1 MANDDYLSAVE
12 QRLDA
17 ILASGRGTDGALGA
31 AAQAR
36 AITAGTF
43 RRQSD
48 NAALDDPSFPAEAFD
63 RGYTLRFTAAAPDP
77 ATNNPF
83 QTPQF
88 SRLTLVVTVGYLY
101 SAALPALVDAQ
112 GTETQA
118 GAVYR
123 ADRRALS
130 DGWRIE
136 RALVFP
142 DLRGLDTDPVMVVC
156 SRTAT
161 QWQDLGG
168 GRSIGITTLDL
179 VLQANELSAYG
190 P

>member
-1 MANDDYLSAVE
+1 MKRRGA
-12 QRLDA
+12 
-17 ILASGRGTDGALGA
+17 GRNGDGV
-31 AAQAR
+31 
-36 AITAGTF
+36 F
-43 RRQSD
+43 
-48 NAALDDPSFPAEAFD
+48 
-63 RGYTLRFTAAAPDP
+63 
-77 ATNNPF
+77 
-83 QTPQF
+83 
-88 SRLTLVVTVGYLY
+88 
-101 SAALPALVDAQ
+101 
-112 GTETQA
+112 
-118 GAVYR
+118 R

-168 GRSIGITTLDL
+168 GRSLGITTLDL

>member
-12 QRLDA
+12 ARLDA
-17 ILASGRGTDGALGA
+17 ILADGRGVDGSLGA
-31 AAQAR
+31 DAQAR

-48 NAALDDPSFPAEAFD
+48 NAALDDPSFPAESFD
-63 RGYTLRFTAAAPDP
+63 RAYVLRFVEAAPTP
-77 ATNNPF
+77 STNNPF
-83 QTPQF
+83 QSPQF
-88 SRLTLVVTVGYLY
+88 QRITLVVSVGYF
-101 SAALPALVDAQ
+101 SAAAQQAIVDNR

-118 GAVYR
+118 GAIYR
-123 ADRRALS
+123 ADRRAQS

-142 DLRGLDTDPVMVVC
+142 DLRGLDTDPVMVEC
-156 SRTAT
+156 SRRGTS
-161 QWQDLGG
+161 WQDLGG
-168 GRSIGITTLDL
+168 GRSLGVTTLDM
-179 VLQANELSAYG
+179 VLQATVTSAYG